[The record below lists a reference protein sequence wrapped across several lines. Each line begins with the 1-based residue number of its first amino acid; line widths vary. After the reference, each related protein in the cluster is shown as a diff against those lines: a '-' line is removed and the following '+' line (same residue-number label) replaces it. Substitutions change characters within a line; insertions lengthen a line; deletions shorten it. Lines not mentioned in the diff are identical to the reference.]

1 MQKWQKTTRWVMAL
15 TAIVFAIAVAVTLK
29 KRVTPQVQAP
39 LTRTDE
45 KAVLETSG
53 GKGSRTNRSRSELQI
68 TWDKMLTYED
78 GSSKLI
84 GLKVITD
91 RNGKTFEITGKEG
104 KVGDGE
110 AAIEMHGNVHVKVSD
125 GLEVTSEEATFT
137 KADGIARA
145 PGVVK
150 FSRGH
155 MSGSGVGFVYDN
167 NQDILT
173 IRDHAVV
180 HVTADAK
187 GNGAMDVAT
196 GGLEFRRRERILNFS
211 GGMRGRRE
219 RETIDADGGVAHL
232 TEDQDHLE
240 ALQLRGHSTIT
251 TIGAMAGGLQA
262 LSGRDVDLKYGP
274 DGRLIEHALINGEA
288 LIRLAGE
295 GQQSGREISANTID
309 LSLAADGATPTA
321 LTARESVALKL
332 PAETNRIARKIDAQ
346 LLECKGD
353 SEHGLTSAHFTGA
366 VQFSEI
372 GPDVNRAAR
381 SEQLTVA
388 IKPGFSEID
397 DAQFSRRVRFVDGGM
412 TATAAAAH
420 YLPDRGTLA
429 LTGSERENP
438 VPHVVNDQ
446 IQVDAGSVNV
456 TLDGPIVHAVGSVKS
471 VIQPQKPDAKKDAG
485 SEVRIPAML
494 KQDQP
499 VNVTADRLE
508 YDGDKSQATYTGAAQ
523 LWQGETVIKA
533 PSLVIDSKHGNLEA
547 NGPVATVSI
556 LQQQVKSGAV
566 EKVRSVGTANGF
578 KYEDTNRRATYTGDA
593 HLNGPEGDVTA
604 QRIELYLK
612 ESGDELDRVEAY
624 DAVTLHS
631 ESSKTTG
638 LRLTYFDADGRYVV
652 RGTPVTTVD
661 SCGRETTGRTLTF
674 FKATDRI
681 IVDGNEQIRTQTK
694 GKSNCS
700 GTSR

>member
-1 MQKWQKTTRWVMAL
+1 MQSWQKTTRWVMAL
-15 TAIVFAIAVAVTLK
+15 VAVVSVVAIASTLK

-53 GKGSRTNRSRSELQI
+53 GRGKRTNKTNPDFKI
-68 TWDKMLTYED
+68 TWDRMLTYED

-84 GLKVITD
+84 GLKVITE

-110 AAIEMHGNVHVKVSD
+110 AAVEVHGNVHVKVSD
-125 GLEVTSEEATFT
+125 GLEVTSENATFT
-137 KADGIARA
+137 KSDGIARA
-145 PGVVK
+145 PGVVN

-180 HVTADAK
+180 HVTPDEK

-196 GGLEFRRRERILNFS
+196 STLEFRRPEKLLNF
-211 GGMRGRRE
+211 GGGLRGRRD
-219 RETIDADGGVAHL
+219 RETIEADAGVAHL

-240 ALQLRGHSTIT
+240 ALELRGQSKIT
-251 TIGAMAGGLQA
+251 TAGAAAGGLQA

-274 DGRLIEHALINGEA
+274 DGRSIQHALINGTG
-288 LIRLAGE
+288 LIQLAGE
-295 GQQSGREISANTID
+295 DAQPGREIAANVIEIT
-309 LSLAADGATPTA
+309 LAPDGATPTA
-321 LTARESVALKL
+321 LTARENVDLKL
-332 PAETNRIARKIDAQ
+332 PAEQEGIARKIDAQ
-346 LLECKGD
+346 TLEGKGD
-353 SEHGLTSAHFTGA
+353 EEHGLTSARFSGA
-366 VQFSEI
+366 VQYSET
-372 GPDVNRAAR
+372 GPDVKRAAR
-381 SEQLTVA
+381 SDQLTVA

-397 DAQFSRRVRFVDGGM
+397 DAQFSRRVRFVDGAM

-420 YLPDRGTLA
+420 YLPDGGTLA
-429 LTGSERENP
+429 LSGTERENL

-446 IQVDAGSVNV
+446 IQVDARSIDVK
-456 TLDGPIVHAVGSVKS
+456 LEGPIVTAVGSAKS
-471 VIQPQKPDAKKDAG
+471 VIQPQKPDAPKDQ
-485 SEVRIPAML
+485 SSDVRIPSLL

-499 VNVTADRLE
+499 VSVTAERLD
-508 YDGDKSQATYTGAAQ
+508 YDGNKSEAKYTGSAQ

-533 PSLVIDSKHGNLEA
+533 PTIVIDSKNGNLDA
-547 NGPVATVSI
+547 SGTVGTVTA
-556 LQQQVKSGAV
+556 LQQQGKTGAV
-566 EKVRSVGTANGF
+566 ETVRSIATATSF
-578 KYEDTNRRATYTGDA
+578 KYDDKDRRATYIGDA
-593 HLNGPEGDVTA
+593 HLNGPEGDMTA
-604 QRIELYLK
+604 KRIELYLK

-624 DAVTLHS
+624 DKVVLQS

-638 LRLTYFDADGRYVV
+638 ARLTYFDTDGRYVV
-652 RGTPVTTVD
+652 RGTPVKTVD

-674 FKATDRI
+674 FRATDRI
-681 IVDGNEQIRTQTK
+681 IVDGNEQIRTRTK
-694 GKSNCS
+694 GKSNCP
-700 GTSR
+700 GT

>member
-1 MQKWQKTTRWVMAL
+1 MQKWQKTTRWVMAVV
-15 TAIVFAIAVAVTLK
+15 AVVFAIAVAVTLK

-53 GKGSRTNRSRSELQI
+53 GLGSRINKTRPEVQVN
-68 TWDKMLTYED
+68 WDKMLTYAD

-84 GLKVITD
+84 GLKVTTE

-104 KVGDGE
+104 RIGDQE
-110 AAIEMHGNVHVKVSD
+110 AAIEVDGNVYVKVSD
-125 GLEVTSEEATFT
+125 GLEVRAEHATFT

-145 PGVVK
+145 PGDVK

-219 RETIDADGGVAHL
+219 REIIEADGGVAHL

-240 ALQLRGHSTIT
+240 GLQLRGHSTIT
-251 TIGAMAGGLQA
+251 TAGAAAGGLQA

-288 LIRLAGE
+288 LIQLAGDAK
-295 GQQSGREISANTID
+295 QSGREISANTID
-309 LSLAADGATPTA
+309 VGLAPDGATPTA
-321 LTARESVALKL
+321 LTARESVVLKL
-332 PAETNRIARKIDAQ
+332 PAEQDGISRKIDAQ
-346 LLECKGD
+346 TLDCKGD
-353 SEHGLTSAHFTGA
+353 NEHGLTSAHFTGA

-381 SEQLTVA
+381 SDQLTVA

-420 YLPDRGTLA
+420 YLPDSGTLA

-456 TLDGPIVHAVGSVKS
+456 TLEGPVVHAVGSAKS
-471 VIQPQKPDAKKDAG
+471 VIQPQKPGAKKDG
-485 SEVRIPAML
+485 ESEVRIPAML

-499 VNVTADRLE
+499 VNVTAERLD
-508 YDGDKSQATYTGAAQ
+508 YDGGKSQATYTGAAQ

-533 PSLVIDSKHGNLEA
+533 PSLVIDSKNGNLEA
-547 NGPVATVSI
+547 AGPVATVSI
-556 LQQQVKSGAV
+556 LQQQGKNGAV
-566 EKVRSVGTANGF
+566 ERVRSVGTANGF
-578 KYEDTNRRATYTGDA
+578 KYEDTNRQATYSGDA

-604 QRIELYLK
+604 NRIELFLK

-700 GTSR
+700 GT